1 MQKIFKTT
9 LLLIFVFQLF
19 SLQNAVAQNL
29 IKKDTPD
36 DKDALILTP
45 TPDKPAQD
53 TAKTEE
59 DSRFFLEVTL
69 CA

>member
-9 LLLIFVFQLF
+9 LLLIFVCQFF

-36 DKDALILTP
+36 DKDA
-45 TPDKPAQD
+45 KM
-53 TAKTEE
+53 
-59 DSRFFLEVTL
+59 
-69 CA
+69 